1 MRSLVWQEVYSV
13 KIISEM
19 LYIIVPS
26 IIIGIGLLFVTAY
39 FYYKTVK
46 IQTELNFLSNSYLE
60 VTQQNQRLE
69 QEKITYIQKVEQLSS
84 KIEYQKHVIED
95 SEKIRQ
101 ESHMAAKNTLFELGN
116 DLSKQLIEI
125 HKREN
130 QETRELSEKNISVS
144 ANKFNSEFERLI
156 NIVGALSRDIE
167 QSKGTVDIIKQSLL
181 SPSGAGLLAE
191 ITLENILK
199 SSGLQPNLDFIIQYS
214 VTTIDNLKL
223 RPDAVIF
230 LPAGN
235 LMVIDA
241 KASKFL
247 VEKQQDKGN
256 LSKTMNN
263 HLKNLNSKDYAENIL
278 ANLQD
283 KKEDFANIVT
293 LMFVP
298 TEQAIEK
305 ILGADGTFLQKA
317 WENNIFPVGPS
328 GLMNMLSFA
337 KFQISDYRRSENHKM
352 IIEEVR
358 KLLTAISSL
367 ADYSQKLGN
376 NIQHIVSNYDKFA
389 ASFNRHFLSR
399 AKNIQK
405 LGVDI
410 GKKTI
415 QNPLERYQLVSS
427 KSEIID
433 VEAIDPLNKIEEL

>member
-1 MRSLVWQEVYSV
+1 MTNITILFTIAGCVVFF
-13 KIISEM
+13 
-19 LYIIVPS
+19 
-26 IIIGIGLLFVTAY
+26 LLAW
-39 FYYKTVK
+39 FYYKLVQTK
-46 IQTELNFLSNSYLE
+46 IELRFLLE
-60 VTQQNQRLE
+60 NKLDLAKQNEVLQ
-69 QEKITYIQKVEQLSS
+69 QEKILHIQKIEQLSG
-84 KIEYQKHVIED
+84 KIDYQNQLITET
-95 SEKIRQ
+95 EKARH
-101 ESHMAAKNTLFELGN
+101 ESYSSAKNALFDLGN

-125 HKREN
+125 HKKETK
-130 QETRELSEKNISVS
+130 ETRELSEKNIATST
-144 ANKFNSEFERLI
+144 NKFNSEFERLI
-156 NIVGALSRDIE
+156 NMVGGLSRDIE

-199 SSGLQPNLDFIIQYS
+199 SSGLRANLDFIIQYS
-214 VTTIDNLKL
+214 ITTSENFKL

-230 LPAGN
+230 LPSGN

-247 VEKQQDKGN
+247 VDSELDKGS

-263 HLKNLNSKDYAENIL
+263 HLKNLKSKDYAENIL
-278 ANLQD
+278 ASLQD

-305 ILGADGTFLQKA
+305 IIAADNNFLQKA

-328 GLMNMLSFA
+328 GVMNMLSFA
-337 KFQISDYRRSENHKM
+337 KFQISDYRRSENHKL

-358 KLLTAISSL
+358 KLLTSISSL

-376 NIQHIVSNYDKFA
+376 NLQHIVSNYDKFA
-389 ASFNRHFLSR
+389 ASFNRNFLSR

-405 LGVDI
+405 LGIDI
-410 GKKTI
+410 GKKSI
-415 QNPLERYQLVSS
+415 QHPIERYQLVSS

-433 VEAIDPLNKIEEL
+433 VEAIDPSNKLEEI